1 MTKQEF
7 IFKLIEA
14 ALWEKPMAHFDMS
27 PWEYKQVMIEAEK
40 QCVTGMI
47 IDCLRSN
54 NMGLQKKC
62 VVHMLKLQNTLEL
75 ENKRLENNVAKLC
88 ETLKVHDIDFVVV
101 KGQTLGSLY
110 PKPRLRTPG
119 DIDFYVPQ
127 RDFEK
132 ATEILVKE
140 WGVKMD
146 SNENKMHVNFEY
158 CGNKFEMHHILRYF
172 NSPKGQKEF
181 NQLVDN
187 SKRTFVN
194 VNGTE
199 VLTLEPT
206 VNVFYTFL
214 HMYMHFIKMGV
225 ALRQICDVGI
235 LLHHHKKAIDWAL
248 LESYLHKFGYLKAFK
263 VFGSILVYKLGM
275 PAEDFALKIS
285 ENDRQYGDKVMEL
298 VWKHGNWGQYERDLG
313 EGKGWKYYW
322 EKMKLRIST
331 QSTFFF
337 LSPKE
342 NLLLL
347 AYELPKKGLRA
358 LKKMNN

>member
-62 VVHMLKLQNTLEL
+62 VVHMLKLQNTIEL

-88 ETLKVHDIDFVVV
+88 ETLKAHDIDFVVV
-101 KGQTLGSLY
+101 KGQTIAALY
-110 PKPRLRTPG
+110 PKPRLRIPG

-132 ATEILVKE
+132 AADLFVND
-140 WGVKMD
+140 WGVELERSEEKI
-146 SNENKMHVNFEY
+146 HVSFEY
-158 CGNKFEMHHILRYF
+158 EGNEFEMHKILRYF
-172 NSPKGQKEF
+172 NSRKRQREF
-181 NQLVDN
+181 NKLVDN
-187 SKRTFVN
+187 SKREIVD

-199 VLTLEPT
+199 VPTLEPT
-206 VNVFYTFL
+206 INVFYTFL
-214 HMYMHFIKMGV
+214 HMYNHFIKMGV

-235 LLHHHKKAIDWAL
+235 LLHHHKNTIDWGN
-248 LESYLHKFGYLKAFK
+248 LEKILRKFGYLKAFR

-275 PAEDFALKIS
+275 PAEDFALEIS
-285 ENDRQYGDKVMEL
+285 ENDKRYG
-298 VWKHGNWGQYERDLG
+298 
-313 EGKGWKYYW
+313 
-322 EKMKLRIST
+322 EK
-331 QSTFFF
+331 
-337 LSPKE
+337 
-342 NLLLL
+342 
-347 AYELPKKGLRA
+347 
-358 LKKMNN
+358 